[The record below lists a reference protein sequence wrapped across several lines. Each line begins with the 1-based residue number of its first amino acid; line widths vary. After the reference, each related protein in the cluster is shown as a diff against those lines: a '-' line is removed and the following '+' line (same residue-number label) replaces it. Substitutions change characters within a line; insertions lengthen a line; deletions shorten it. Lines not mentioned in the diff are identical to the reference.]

1 MKTKS
6 AVLNIFTSYFA
17 KIHENFEYPV
27 VLFGAN
33 MHLLYKNFSQL
44 FIVIFLVSCGG
55 GGGGG
60 GGGNAGDGY
69 GNTNNAPTINNSSL
83 AISVIENQTSAFT
96 VSASD
101 PDGDSISFSISD
113 NDSALFNISTGGV
126 VTFITAPDFE
136 IPTDANADNVY
147 TLTVQASD
155 GSLSDSKVFDVTVTN
170 DTADDVTSTNFDGV
184 LIRDGYIQSA
194 TVCMAVTDADGDDTC
209 EGATYSTTTNAD
221 GSFTLE
227 IDDNI
232 TATIKLLAEDGFNP
246 VTDDADSFVMGLID
260 PTTEQNL
267 VISPL
272 STLLYVDNRFS
283 YESLKEKLGVDSNFM
298 VRFDDPYLSI
308 NNAASNKAALVNT
321 QLLMM
326 YEALSVL
333 QSQSGASNLTAVSTV
348 NDAIFNRDASTET
361 SLGDTTLVRDV
372 LLNLD
377 LPNYTVT
384 NTQLE
389 NLSGSFSS
397 FLQKVYVDSNN
408 EQAYFSMTAR
418 DHVTPLLKGILDDT
432 VDSSEI
438 DQIMFDTLQW
448 VSDKSSRT
456 NLTDVEDFRT
466 TSYTVG
472 NSGSAYYT
480 VDGVNADSTALVI
493 YAKVGD
499 TIVFEPT
506 SSSVF
511 AGHPFE
517 ISTSQNDTAGNNNI
531 GSNEGWSQSSNSL
544 TVTADTPT
552 VLYPHCGVHSGMYT
566 NGRIEIVTTFDQSK
580 LDINQASGALEVNG
594 TVSVGPFK
602 GASGFTHK
610 VYLRTADAGDSQH
623 AHEFKEYP
631 GITFYMPAGQGYHG
645 QTLSSGELSF
655 KTKSHY

>member
-1 MKTKS
+1 MNKRIIKKLLPLI
-6 AVLNIFTSYFA
+6 VLTA
-17 KIHENFEYPV
+17 
-27 VLFGAN
+27 
-33 MHLLYKNFSQL
+33 
-44 FIVIFLVSCGG
+44 CGG

-60 GGGNAGDGY
+60 GSSSGGGGDGY
-69 GNTNNAPTINNSSL
+69 NPNNAPVIDSSTTTY
-83 AISVIENQTSAFT
+83 SVLENQTSAFT

-101 PDGDSISFSISD
+101 ADGDTLTYSISSAD
-113 NDSALFNISTGGV
+113 DSALMSINSSGV
-126 VTFITAPDFE
+126 VTFISSPDFE
-136 IPTDANADNVY
+136 LPSDANTDNNY
-147 TLTVQASD
+147 QITVTVSD
-155 GSLSDSKVFDVTVTN
+155 GSLTDSENFTVTVTN
-170 DTADDVTSTNFDGV
+170 DTSDDVTTTNFDGV

-194 TVCMAVTDADGDDTC
+194 TVCMAVTNADGIDTC
-209 EGATYSTTTNAD
+209 VDATYSTTTNAD
-221 GSFTLE
+221 GSFSLE

-232 TATIKLLAEDGFNP
+232 TATIKLLAQDGFNP
-246 VTDDADSFVMGLID
+246 VTDDADSFTMGLID
-260 PTTEQNL
+260 PTTDQNL

-272 STLLYVDNRFS
+272 STMLYGDNRFS
-283 YESLKEKLGVDSNFM
+283 YESLKEKLGVNSNFM
-298 VRFDDPYLSI
+298 IRFDDPYLSV
-308 NNAASNKAALVNT
+308 NDAASNKAALVNT

-326 YEALSVL
+326 YEALSAL
-333 QSQSGASNLTAVSTV
+333 QSQSGVSDNLTAVSTI

-384 NTQLE
+384 NAQLE
-389 NLSGSFSS
+389 SLSGSFSS

-432 VDSSEI
+432 VDSTEI
-438 DQIMFDTLQW
+438 DQIIFNTLQW
-448 VSDKSSRT
+448 ISDKSLRT
-456 NLTDVEDFRT
+456 NLTDVEGFRT

-506 SSSVF
+506 ANSVF
-511 AGHPFE
+511 TAHPFE
-517 ISTSQNDTAGNNNI
+517 ISTTQNDTAGNNNI
-531 GSNEGWSQSSNSL
+531 GSNQGWSQSINSL

-566 NGRIEIVTTFDQSK
+566 NGRIEIVTIFDQSK
-580 LDINQASGALEVNG
+580 LDINETSGALEVNG
-594 TVSVGPFK
+594 TVSVGPYK

-645 QTLSSGELSF
+645 QDTTSGELSF

>member
-1 MKTKS
+1 MRNNAFKK
-6 AVLNIFTSYFA
+6 
-17 KIHENFEYPV
+17 
-27 VLFGAN
+27 
-33 MHLLYKNFSQL
+33 LLPL
-44 FIVIFLVSCGG
+44 LILTACGG

-60 GGGNAGDGY
+60 GGYDSGGGDGGY
-69 GNTNNAPTINNSSL
+69 NTNNPPVIDSSTTTY
-83 AISVIENQTSAFT
+83 SVLENQTSAFT
-96 VSASD
+96 VSATD
-101 PDGDSISFSISD
+101 ADGDTLTYSISSGA
-113 NDSALFNISTGGV
+113 DSALMNINSTGV
-126 VTFITAPDFE
+126 VTFISSPDFE
-136 IPTDANADNVY
+136 APSDANTDNNY
-147 TLTVQASD
+147 QITVTVSD
-155 GSLSDSKVFDVTVTN
+155 GSLSDSENFTVTVTN
-170 DTADDVTSTNFDGV
+170 DTSDDSTTFNYDGV

-194 TVCMAVTDADGDDTC
+194 TVCMATTDADGDDTC
-209 EGATYSTTTNAD
+209 EGAVYSTTTNAD
-221 GSFTLE
+221 GSFSLE
-227 IDDNI
+227 LDDNI
-232 TATIKLLAEDGFNP
+232 TAVVKLLAEDGFNP
-246 VTDDADSFVMGLID
+246 TTDDTDSFIMGLID

-298 VRFDDPYLSI
+298 IRFDDPYLSV
-308 NNAASNKAALVNT
+308 NSAASNKAALVNT

-333 QSQSGASNLTAVSTV
+333 QSQSGASGLTAVATV
-348 NDAIFNRDASTET
+348 NDAIFNRNASTET

-493 YAKVGD
+493 YARVGD

-506 SSSVF
+506 ANSVF
-511 AGHPFE
+511 SAHPFE
-517 ISTSQNDTAGNNNI
+517 ISTAQNDTAGNNNI
-531 GSNEGWSQSSNSL
+531 GSNEGWSQSNNSL

-645 QTLSSGELSF
+645 QTSSSGELSF

>member
-1 MKTKS
+1 MKNSIINK
-6 AVLNIFTSYFA
+6 
-17 KIHENFEYPV
+17 
-27 VLFGAN
+27 
-33 MHLLYKNFSQL
+33 LLPL
-44 FIVIFLVSCGG
+44 LILTACGG

-60 GGGNAGDGY
+60 SSYGGGDDGY
-69 GNTNNAPTINNSSL
+69 NPNNPPVIDGSTTSY
-83 AISVIENQTSAFT
+83 SVIENQTSAFT
-96 VSASD
+96 VSATD
-101 PDGDSISFSISD
+101 ADGDSLTYSVTGGD
-113 NDSALFNISTGGV
+113 DGALFNISSVGV
-126 VTFITAPDFE
+126 VTFIAAPDFE
-136 IPTDANADNVY
+136 LPSDANTDNAY
-147 TLTVQASD
+147 LLTVSVTDGTASA
-155 GSLSDSKVFDVTVTN
+155 SASFTVTVTN
-170 DTADDVTSTNFDGV
+170 DASDDVTTNNFDGV

-194 TVCMAVTDADGDDTC
+194 TICMAVTDADGDDTC
-209 EGATYSTTTNAD
+209 EGATYSTTTNID
-221 GSFTLE
+221 GSFSLE

-246 VTDDADSFVMGLID
+246 VTDDADSFTMGLID

-272 STLLYVDNRFS
+272 STMLYVDNRFS
-283 YESLKEKLGVDSNFM
+283 YQSLKEKLGVDSNFM
-298 VRFDDPYLSI
+298 IRFDNPYLSV
-308 NNAASNKAALVNT
+308 NDAALNKAALVNT
-321 QLLMM
+321 QILMM

-333 QSQSGASNLTAVSTV
+333 QSQSGASDLTAVSTI

-432 VDSSEI
+432 VDSAEI
-438 DQIMFDTLQW
+438 DQIIFDTLQW
-448 VSDKSSRT
+448 ISDKSSRT
-456 NLTDVEDFRT
+456 NLTDVENFRT
-466 TSYTVG
+466 TSYSVG

-480 VDGVNADSTALVI
+480 IDGVNADSTALVI
-493 YAKVGD
+493 YARVGD

-506 SSSVF
+506 ANSVF
-511 AGHPFE
+511 TAHPFE
-517 ISTSQNDTAGNNNI
+517 ISTAQDDTAGNNNI
-531 GSNEGWSQSSNSL
+531 GLNEGWSQSNNTL
-544 TVTADTPT
+544 TVTADTPS

-566 NGRIEIVTTFDQSK
+566 NGRIEIVTTYDQSK
-580 LDINQASGALEVNG
+580 LDVTQTSGALEVSG
-594 TVSVGPFK
+594 TVSVGPYK
-602 GASGFTHK
+602 GASGYTHK

-645 QTLSSGELSF
+645 QTNSSGELSF

>member
-1 MKTKS
+1 MKNSIINKLLPLLILS
-6 AVLNIFTSYFA
+6 A
-17 KIHENFEYPV
+17 
-27 VLFGAN
+27 
-33 MHLLYKNFSQL
+33 
-44 FIVIFLVSCGG
+44 CGG

-60 GGGNAGDGY
+60 SGYGGGDDGY
-69 GNTNNAPTINNSSL
+69 NPNNPPVIDGSTTSY
-83 AISVIENQTSAFT
+83 SVIENQTSAFT
-96 VSASD
+96 VSATD
-101 PDGDSISFSISD
+101 ADGDSLTYSVSGGD
-113 NDSALFNISTGGV
+113 DGALFNISSVGV
-126 VTFITAPDFE
+126 VTFIAAPDFE
-136 IPTDANADNVY
+136 LPSDANTDNAY
-147 TLTVQASD
+147 LLTVSVTDGTASA
-155 GSLSDSKVFDVTVTN
+155 SANFTVTVTN
-170 DTADDVTSTNFDGV
+170 DASDDVTTNNFDGV

-209 EGATYSTTTNAD
+209 EGATYSTTTNVD
-221 GSFTLE
+221 GSFSLE

-246 VTDDADSFVMGLID
+246 VTDDADSFTMGLID

-272 STLLYVDNRFS
+272 STMLYVDNRFS
-283 YESLKEKLGVDSNFM
+283 YQSLKEKLGVDSNFM
-298 VRFDDPYLSI
+298 IRFDNPYLSV
-308 NNAASNKAALVNT
+308 NDAALNKAALVNT
-321 QLLMM
+321 QILMM

-333 QSQSGASNLTAVSTV
+333 QSQSGASDLTAVSTI

-432 VDSSEI
+432 VDSAEI
-438 DQIMFDTLQW
+438 DQIIFDTLQW
-448 VSDKSSRT
+448 ISDKSSRT
-456 NLTDVEDFRT
+456 NLTDVENFRT
-466 TSYTVG
+466 TSYSVG

-480 VDGVNADSTALVI
+480 IDGVNADSTALVI
-493 YAKVGD
+493 YARVGD

-506 SSSVF
+506 ANSVF
-511 AGHPFE
+511 TAHPFE
-517 ISTSQNDTAGNNNI
+517 ISTAQDDTAGNNNI
-531 GSNEGWSQSSNSL
+531 GLNEGWSQSNNTL
-544 TVTADTPT
+544 TVTADTPS

-566 NGRIEIVTTFDQSK
+566 NGRIEIVTTYDQSK
-580 LDINQASGALEVNG
+580 LDVTQTSVALEVSG
-594 TVSVGPFK
+594 TVSVGPYK
-602 GASGFTHK
+602 GASGYTHK

-645 QTLSSGELSF
+645 QTNSSGELSF

>member
-1 MKTKS
+1 MNKKFIKKLLPLI
-6 AVLNIFTSYFA
+6 VLTA
-17 KIHENFEYPV
+17 
-27 VLFGAN
+27 
-33 MHLLYKNFSQL
+33 
-44 FIVIFLVSCGG
+44 CGG

-60 GGGNAGDGY
+60 GSNSGGGDGGY
-69 GNTNNAPTINNSSL
+69 NPNNAPVIDASTTTY
-83 AISVIENQTSAFT
+83 SVLENQTSAFT

-101 PDGDSISFSISD
+101 ADGDTLTYSISSGD
-113 NDSALFNISTGGV
+113 DSALMSINSSGV
-126 VTFITAPDFE
+126 VTFISSPDFE
-136 IPTDANADNVY
+136 LPSDANTDNNY
-147 TLTVQASD
+147 QITVTVSD
-155 GSLSDSKVFDVTVTN
+155 GSLTDSENFTLTVTN
-170 DTADDVTSTNFDGV
+170 DTSDDVTTTNFDGV

-194 TVCMAVTDADGDDTC
+194 TVCMAVTNADGIDTC
-209 EGATYSTTTNAD
+209 VDATYSTTTNAD
-221 GSFTLE
+221 GSFSLE

-232 TATIKLLAEDGFNP
+232 TATIKLLAQDGFNP
-246 VTDDADSFVMGLID
+246 VTDDADSFTMGLID
-260 PTTEQNL
+260 PTTDQNL

-272 STLLYVDNRFS
+272 STLLYGDNRFS
-283 YESLKEKLGVDSNFM
+283 YESLKEKLGVNSNFM
-298 VRFDDPYLSI
+298 IRFDDPYLSV
-308 NNAASNKAALVNT
+308 NDAASNKAALVNT

-326 YEALSVL
+326 YEALSAL
-333 QSQSGASNLTAVSTV
+333 QSQSGVSNNLTAVSTI

-384 NTQLE
+384 NAQLE
-389 NLSGSFSS
+389 SLSGSFSS
-397 FLQKVYVDSNN
+397 FLQKVYVDSDN

-432 VDSSEI
+432 VDSTEI
-438 DQIMFDTLQW
+438 DQIIFNTLQW
-448 VSDKSSRT
+448 ISDKSSRT

-506 SSSVF
+506 ANSVF
-511 AGHPFE
+511 TAHPFE
-517 ISTSQNDTAGNNNI
+517 ISTTQNDTAGNNNI
-531 GSNEGWSQSSNSL
+531 GSNQGWSQSINSL

-566 NGRIEIVTTFDQSK
+566 NGRIEIVTIFDQSK
-580 LDINQASGALEVNG
+580 LDINETSGALEVNG
-594 TVSVGPFK
+594 TVSVGPYK
-602 GASGFTHK
+602 GASGYTHK

-645 QTLSSGELSF
+645 QDTTSGELSF

>member
-1 MKTKS
+1 MNKRIIKKLLPLI
-6 AVLNIFTSYFA
+6 VLTA
-17 KIHENFEYPV
+17 
-27 VLFGAN
+27 
-33 MHLLYKNFSQL
+33 
-44 FIVIFLVSCGG
+44 CGG

-60 GGGNAGDGY
+60 GSSSGGGGDGY
-69 GNTNNAPTINNSSL
+69 NPNNAPVIDSSTTTY
-83 AISVIENQTSAFT
+83 SVLENQTSAFT

-101 PDGDSISFSISD
+101 ADGDTLTYSISSGD
-113 NDSALFNISTGGV
+113 DSALISINSSGV
-126 VTFITAPDFE
+126 VTFVSSPDFE
-136 IPTDANADNVY
+136 LPSDANTDNNY
-147 TLTVQASD
+147 QITVTVSD
-155 GSLSDSKVFDVTVTN
+155 GSLTDSENFTLTVTN
-170 DTADDVTSTNFDGV
+170 DTSDDVTTTNFDGV

-194 TVCMAVTDADGDDTC
+194 TVCMAVTNADGIDTC
-209 EGATYSTTTNAD
+209 VDATYSTTTNAD
-221 GSFTLE
+221 GSFSLE

-232 TATIKLLAEDGFNP
+232 TATIKLLAQDGFNP
-246 VTDDADSFVMGLID
+246 VTDDADSFIMGLID
-260 PTTEQNL
+260 PTTDQNL

-272 STLLYVDNRFS
+272 STMLYGDNRFS
-283 YESLKEKLGVDSNFM
+283 YESLKEKLGVNSNFM
-298 VRFDDPYLSI
+298 IRFDDPYLSV
-308 NNAASNKAALVNT
+308 NDAASNKAALVNT
-321 QLLMM
+321 QLLVM
-326 YEALSVL
+326 YEALSAL
-333 QSQSGASNLTAVSTV
+333 QSQSGVSNNLTAVSTI

-384 NTQLE
+384 NAQLE
-389 NLSGSFSS
+389 SLSGSFSS

-432 VDSSEI
+432 VDSTEI
-438 DQIMFDTLQW
+438 DQIIFNTLQW
-448 VSDKSSRT
+448 ISDKSSRT
-456 NLTDVEDFRT
+456 NLTDVEGFRT

-506 SSSVF
+506 ANSVF
-511 AGHPFE
+511 TAHPFE
-517 ISTSQNDTAGNNNI
+517 ISTTQNDTAGNNNI
-531 GSNEGWSQSSNSL
+531 GSNQGWSQSINSL

-566 NGRIEIVTTFDQSK
+566 NGRIEIVTIFDQSK
-580 LDINQASGALEVNG
+580 LDINETSGALEVNG
-594 TVSVGPFK
+594 TVSVGPYK

-645 QTLSSGELSF
+645 QDTTSGELSF

>member
-1 MKTKS
+1 MKNSIINKLLPLLILS
-6 AVLNIFTSYFA
+6 A
-17 KIHENFEYPV
+17 
-27 VLFGAN
+27 
-33 MHLLYKNFSQL
+33 
-44 FIVIFLVSCGG
+44 CGG

-60 GGGNAGDGY
+60 SSYGGGDDGY
-69 GNTNNAPTINNSSL
+69 NPNNPPVIDGSTTSY
-83 AISVIENQTSAFT
+83 SVIENQTSAFT
-96 VSASD
+96 VSATD
-101 PDGDSISFSISD
+101 ADGDSLTYSVSGGD
-113 NDSALFNISTGGV
+113 DGALFNISSVGV
-126 VTFITAPDFE
+126 VTFIAAPDFE
-136 IPTDANADNVY
+136 LPSDANTDNAY
-147 TLTVQASD
+147 LLTVSVTDGTASA
-155 GSLSDSKVFDVTVTN
+155 SANFTVTVTN
-170 DTADDVTSTNFDGV
+170 DASDDVTTNNFDGV

-209 EGATYSTTTNAD
+209 EGATYSTTTNVD
-221 GSFTLE
+221 GSFSLE

-246 VTDDADSFVMGLID
+246 VTDDADTFTMGLID

-272 STLLYVDNRFS
+272 STMLYVDNRFS
-283 YESLKEKLGVDSNFM
+283 YQSLKEKLGVDSNFM
-298 VRFDDPYLSI
+298 IRFDNPYLSV
-308 NNAASNKAALVNT
+308 NDAALNKAALVNT
-321 QLLMM
+321 QILMM

-333 QSQSGASNLTAVSTV
+333 QSQSGASDLTAVSTI

-361 SLGDTTLVRDV
+361 SLSDTTLVRDV

-432 VDSSEI
+432 VDSAEI

-448 VSDKSSRT
+448 ISDRSSRT
-456 NLTDVEDFRT
+456 NLTDVENFRT
-466 TSYTVG
+466 TSYSVG

-480 VDGVNADSTALVI
+480 IDGVNADSTALVI
-493 YAKVGD
+493 YARVGD

-506 SSSVF
+506 ANSVF
-511 AGHPFE
+511 TAHPFE
-517 ISTSQNDTAGNNNI
+517 ISTAQDDTAGNNNI
-531 GSNEGWSQSSNSL
+531 GLNEGWSQSNNTL
-544 TVTADTPT
+544 TVTADTPS

-566 NGRIEIVTTFDQSK
+566 NGRIEIVTTYDQSK
-580 LDINQASGALEVNG
+580 LDVTQTSGALEVSG
-594 TVSVGPFK
+594 TVSVGPYK
-602 GASGFTHK
+602 GASGYTHK

-645 QTLSSGELSF
+645 QTNSSGELSF

>member
-1 MKTKS
+1 MKNSIINK
-6 AVLNIFTSYFA
+6 
-17 KIHENFEYPV
+17 
-27 VLFGAN
+27 
-33 MHLLYKNFSQL
+33 LLPL
-44 FIVIFLVSCGG
+44 LILTACGG

-60 GGGNAGDGY
+60 SSYGGGDDGY
-69 GNTNNAPTINNSSL
+69 NPNNPPVIDGSTTSY
-83 AISVIENQTSAFT
+83 SVIENQTSAFT
-96 VSASD
+96 VSATD
-101 PDGDSISFSISD
+101 ADGDSLTYSVSGGD
-113 NDSALFNISTGGV
+113 DGALFNISSVGV
-126 VTFITAPDFE
+126 VTFIAAPDFE
-136 IPTDANADNVY
+136 LPSDANTDNAY
-147 TLTVQASD
+147 LLTVSVTDGTASA
-155 GSLSDSKVFDVTVTN
+155 SANFTVTVTN
-170 DTADDVTSTNFDGV
+170 DASDDVTTNNFDGV

-209 EGATYSTTTNAD
+209 EGATYSTTTNVD
-221 GSFTLE
+221 GSFSLE

-246 VTDDADSFVMGLID
+246 VTDDADSFTMGLID

-272 STLLYVDNRFS
+272 STMLYVDNRFS
-283 YESLKEKLGVDSNFM
+283 YQSLKEKLGVDSNFM
-298 VRFDDPYLSI
+298 IRFDNPYLSV
-308 NNAASNKAALVNT
+308 NDAALNKAALVNT
-321 QLLMM
+321 QILMM

-333 QSQSGASNLTAVSTV
+333 QSQSGASDLTAVSTI

-361 SLGDTTLVRDV
+361 SLSDTTLVRDV

-432 VDSSEI
+432 VDSAEI
-438 DQIMFDTLQW
+438 DQIIFDTLQW
-448 VSDKSSRT
+448 ISDKSSRT

-466 TSYTVG
+466 TSYSVG

-493 YAKVGD
+493 YARVGD

-506 SSSVF
+506 ANSVF
-511 AGHPFE
+511 TAHPFE
-517 ISTSQNDTAGNNNI
+517 ISTAQDDTAGNNNI
-531 GSNEGWSQSSNSL
+531 GLNEGWSQSNNTL
-544 TVTADTPT
+544 TVTADTPS

-566 NGRIEIVTTFDQSK
+566 NGRIEIVTTYDQSK
-580 LDINQASGALEVNG
+580 LDVTQTSGALEVSG
-594 TVSVGPFK
+594 TVSVGPYK
-602 GASGFTHK
+602 GASGYTHK

-645 QTLSSGELSF
+645 QTSSSGELSF

>member
-1 MKTKS
+1 MNKRIIKKLLPLI
-6 AVLNIFTSYFA
+6 VLTA
-17 KIHENFEYPV
+17 
-27 VLFGAN
+27 
-33 MHLLYKNFSQL
+33 
-44 FIVIFLVSCGG
+44 CGG

-60 GGGNAGDGY
+60 GSSSGGGGDGY
-69 GNTNNAPTINNSSL
+69 NPNNAPVIDSSTTTY
-83 AISVIENQTSAFT
+83 SVLENQTSAFT

-101 PDGDSISFSISD
+101 ADGDTLTYSISSAD
-113 NDSALFNISTGGV
+113 DSALMSINSSGV
-126 VTFITAPDFE
+126 VTFISSPDFE
-136 IPTDANADNVY
+136 LPSDANTDNNY
-147 TLTVQASD
+147 QITVTVSD
-155 GSLSDSKVFDVTVTN
+155 GSLTDSENFTVTVTN
-170 DTADDVTSTNFDGV
+170 DTSDDVTTTNFDGV

-194 TVCMAVTDADGDDTC
+194 TVCMAVTNADGIDTC
-209 EGATYSTTTNAD
+209 VDATYSTTTNAD
-221 GSFTLE
+221 GSFSLE

-232 TATIKLLAEDGFNP
+232 TATIKLLAQDGFNP
-246 VTDDADSFVMGLID
+246 VTDDADSFTMGLID
-260 PTTEQNL
+260 PTTDQNL

-272 STLLYVDNRFS
+272 STMLYGDNRFS
-283 YESLKEKLGVDSNFM
+283 YESLKEKLGVNSNFM
-298 VRFDDPYLSI
+298 IRFDDPYLSV
-308 NNAASNKAALVNT
+308 NDAASNKAALVNT

-326 YEALSVL
+326 YEALSAL
-333 QSQSGASNLTAVSTV
+333 QSQSGVSDNLTAVSTI

-384 NTQLE
+384 NAQLE
-389 NLSGSFSS
+389 SLSGSFSS

-432 VDSSEI
+432 VDSTEI
-438 DQIMFDTLQW
+438 DQIIFNTLQW
-448 VSDKSSRT
+448 ISDKSSRT
-456 NLTDVEDFRT
+456 NLTDVEGFRT

-506 SSSVF
+506 ANSVF
-511 AGHPFE
+511 TAHPFE
-517 ISTSQNDTAGNNNI
+517 ISTTQNDTAGNNNI
-531 GSNEGWSQSSNSL
+531 GSNQGWSQSINSL

-566 NGRIEIVTTFDQSK
+566 NGRIEIVTIFDQSK
-580 LDINQASGALEVNG
+580 LDINETSGALEVNG
-594 TVSVGPFK
+594 TVSVGPYK

-645 QTLSSGELSF
+645 QDTTSGELSF

>member
-1 MKTKS
+1 MT
-6 AVLNIFTSYFA
+6 A
-17 KIHENFEYPV
+17 
-27 VLFGAN
+27 
-33 MHLLYKNFSQL
+33 
-44 FIVIFLVSCGG
+44 CGG

-60 GGGNAGDGY
+60 SSYGGGDDGY
-69 GNTNNAPTINNSSL
+69 NPNNPPVIDGSTTSY
-83 AISVIENQTSAFT
+83 SVIENQTSAFT
-96 VSASD
+96 VSATD
-101 PDGDSISFSISD
+101 ADGDSLTYSVSGGD
-113 NDSALFNISTGGV
+113 DGALFNISSVGV
-126 VTFITAPDFE
+126 VTFIAAPDFE
-136 IPTDANADNVY
+136 LPSDANTDNAY
-147 TLTVQASD
+147 LLTVSVTDGTASA
-155 GSLSDSKVFDVTVTN
+155 SANFTVTVTN
-170 DTADDVTSTNFDGV
+170 DASDDVTTNNFDGV

-209 EGATYSTTTNAD
+209 EGATYSTTTNVD
-221 GSFTLE
+221 GSFSLE

-246 VTDDADSFVMGLID
+246 VTDDADSFTMGLID

-272 STLLYVDNRFS
+272 STMLYVDNRFS
-283 YESLKEKLGVDSNFM
+283 YQSLKEKLGVDSNFM
-298 VRFDDPYLSI
+298 IRFDNPYLSV
-308 NNAASNKAALVNT
+308 NDAALNKAALVNT
-321 QLLMM
+321 QILMM

-333 QSQSGASNLTAVSTV
+333 QSQSGASDLTAVSTI

-361 SLGDTTLVRDV
+361 SLSDTTLVRDV

-432 VDSSEI
+432 VDSAEI
-438 DQIMFDTLQW
+438 DQIIFDTLQW
-448 VSDKSSRT
+448 ISDKSSRT
-456 NLTDVEDFRT
+456 NLTDVENFRT
-466 TSYTVG
+466 TSYSVG

-480 VDGVNADSTALVI
+480 IDGVNADSTTLVI
-493 YAKVGD
+493 YARVGD

-506 SSSVF
+506 ANSVF
-511 AGHPFE
+511 TAHPFE
-517 ISTSQNDTAGNNNI
+517 ISTAQDDTAGNNNI
-531 GSNEGWSQSSNSL
+531 GLNEGWSQSNNTL
-544 TVTADTPT
+544 TVTANTPS

-566 NGRIEIVTTFDQSK
+566 NGRIEIVTTYDQSK
-580 LDINQASGALEVNG
+580 LDVTQTSGALEVSG
-594 TVSVGPFK
+594 TVSVGPYK
-602 GASGFTHK
+602 GASGYTHK

-645 QTLSSGELSF
+645 QTNSSGELSF

>member
-1 MKTKS
+1 MVMYKN
-6 AVLNIFTSYFA
+6 L
-17 KIHENFEYPV
+17 KISIIT
-27 VLFGAN
+27 VLFITA
-33 MHLLYKNFSQL
+33 
-44 FIVIFLVSCGG
+44 CGG

-60 GGGNAGDGY
+60 GSSDGGGYSPNNPPIIDGS
-69 GNTNNAPTINNSSL
+69 TTSF
-83 AISVIENQTSAFT
+83 SVLENQTSAFT
-96 VSASD
+96 VQASD
-101 PDGDSISFSISD
+101 ADGDTLTYTISGGDDAS
-113 NDSALFNISTGGV
+113 LFNISSTGV

-136 IPTDANADNVY
+136 IPGDMNADNNYQLAV
-147 TLTVQASD
+147 TVSD
-155 GSLSDSKVFDVTVTN
+155 GSASDTESFTVTVTN
-170 DTADDVTSTNFDGV
+170 DTSDDVTTSNFDGV

-209 EGATYSTTTNAD
+209 EGATYSTTTNVD
-221 GSFTLE
+221 GSFSLE
-227 IDDNI
+227 IDDDI
-232 TATIKLLAEDGFNP
+232 TTAIKLLAEDGFNP
-246 VTDDADSFVMGLID
+246 VTDDADSFIMGLID
-260 PTTEQNL
+260 PITEQNL

-298 VRFDDPYLSI
+298 IRFDDPYLSV
-308 NNAASNKAALVNT
+308 NDAALNKAALVNT

-333 QSQSGASNLTAVSTV
+333 QSQSGVTDLTAVSTI
-348 NDAIFNRDASTET
+348 NDAIFNRDALVET

-372 LLNLD
+372 LINLD

-384 NTQLE
+384 NAQLE

-418 DHVTPLLKGILDDT
+418 DYVTPLLKGILDDT
-432 VDSSEI
+432 VDSAEI
-438 DQIMFDTLQW
+438 DQIIFNTLQW
-448 VSDKSSRT
+448 ISDKSSRT
-456 NLTDVEDFRT
+456 NLTDVENFRT
-466 TSYTVG
+466 TSYSVG

-480 VDGVNADSTALVI
+480 IDGVNADSTALVI
-493 YAKVGD
+493 YARVGD

-506 SSSVF
+506 ANSVF
-511 AGHPFE
+511 AAHPFE
-517 ISTSQNDTAGNNNI
+517 ISTTQDDTAGNNNI
-531 GSNEGWSQSSNSL
+531 GSNEGWSQSNNTL
-544 TVTADTPT
+544 TVSADTPSI
-552 VLYPHCGVHSGMYT
+552 LYPHCGVHSGMYT

-580 LDINQASGALEVNG
+580 LDINQTSGALEVNG
-594 TVSVGPFK
+594 TISVGPYK
-602 GASGFTHK
+602 GASGYTHK

-645 QTLSSGELSF
+645 QSSTSGEISF

>member
-1 MKTKS
+1 MNKRIIK
-6 AVLNIFTSYFA
+6 
-17 KIHENFEYPV
+17 K
-27 VLFGAN
+27 
-33 MHLLYKNFSQL
+33 LLPL
-44 FIVIFLVSCGG
+44 IILTACGG

-60 GGGNAGDGY
+60 GSSSGGGGDGY
-69 GNTNNAPTINNSSL
+69 NPNNAPVIDSSTTTY
-83 AISVIENQTSAFT
+83 SVLENQTSAFT

-101 PDGDSISFSISD
+101 ADGDTLTYSVSSGD
-113 NDSALFNISTGGV
+113 DSALISINSSGV
-126 VTFITAPDFE
+126 VTFVSSPDFE
-136 IPTDANADNVY
+136 LPSDANTDNNY
-147 TLTVQASD
+147 QITVTVSD
-155 GSLSDSKVFDVTVTN
+155 GSLTDSENFTLTVTN
-170 DTADDVTSTNFDGV
+170 DTSDDVTTTNFDGV

-194 TVCMAVTDADGDDTC
+194 TVCMAVTNADGIDTC
-209 EGATYSTTTNAD
+209 VDATYSTTTNAD
-221 GSFTLE
+221 GSFSLE

-232 TATIKLLAEDGFNP
+232 TATIKLLAQDGFNP
-246 VTDDADSFVMGLID
+246 VTDDADSFIMGLID
-260 PTTEQNL
+260 PTTDQNL

-272 STLLYVDNRFS
+272 STMLYGDNRFS
-283 YESLKEKLGVDSNFM
+283 YESLKEKLGVNSNFM
-298 VRFDDPYLSI
+298 IRFDDPYLSV
-308 NNAASNKAALVNT
+308 NDAASNKAALVNT

-326 YEALSVL
+326 YEALSAL
-333 QSQSGASNLTAVSTV
+333 QSQSGVSDNLTAVSTI

-384 NTQLE
+384 NAQLE
-389 NLSGSFSS
+389 SLSGSFSS

-432 VDSSEI
+432 VDSTEI
-438 DQIMFDTLQW
+438 DQIIFNTLQW
-448 VSDKSSRT
+448 ISDKSSRT
-456 NLTDVEDFRT
+456 NLTDVEGFRT

-506 SSSVF
+506 ANSVF
-511 AGHPFE
+511 TAHPFE
-517 ISTSQNDTAGNNNI
+517 ISTTQNDTAGNNNI
-531 GSNEGWSQSSNSL
+531 GSNQGWSQSINSL

-566 NGRIEIVTTFDQSK
+566 NGRIEIVTIFDQSK
-580 LDINQASGALEVNG
+580 LDINETSGALEVNG
-594 TVSVGPFK
+594 TVSVGPYK

-645 QTLSSGELSF
+645 QDTTSGELSF

>member
-1 MKTKS
+1 MKNSIINK
-6 AVLNIFTSYFA
+6 
-17 KIHENFEYPV
+17 
-27 VLFGAN
+27 
-33 MHLLYKNFSQL
+33 LLPL
-44 FIVIFLVSCGG
+44 LILTACGG

-60 GGGNAGDGY
+60 SSYGGGDDGY
-69 GNTNNAPTINNSSL
+69 NPNNPPVIDGSTTSY
-83 AISVIENQTSAFT
+83 SVIENQTSAFT
-96 VSASD
+96 VSATD
-101 PDGDSISFSISD
+101 ADGDSLTYSVSGGD
-113 NDSALFNISTGGV
+113 DGALFNISSVGV
-126 VTFITAPDFE
+126 VTFIAAPDFE
-136 IPTDANADNVY
+136 LPSDANTDNAY
-147 TLTVQASD
+147 LLTVSVTDGTASA
-155 GSLSDSKVFDVTVTN
+155 SANFTVTVTN
-170 DTADDVTSTNFDGV
+170 DASDDVTTNNFDGV

-209 EGATYSTTTNAD
+209 EGATYSTTTNVD
-221 GSFTLE
+221 GSFSLE

-246 VTDDADSFVMGLID
+246 VTDDADSFTMGLID

-272 STLLYVDNRFS
+272 STMLYVDNRFS
-283 YESLKEKLGVDSNFM
+283 YQSLKEKLGVDSNFM
-298 VRFDDPYLSI
+298 IRFDNPYLSV
-308 NNAASNKAALVNT
+308 NDTALNKAALVNT
-321 QLLMM
+321 QILMM

-333 QSQSGASNLTAVSTV
+333 QSQSGASDLTAVSTI

-361 SLGDTTLVRDV
+361 SLSDTTLVRDV

-432 VDSSEI
+432 VDSAEI
-438 DQIMFDTLQW
+438 DQIIFDTLQW
-448 VSDKSSRT
+448 ISDKSSRT
-456 NLTDVEDFRT
+456 NLTDVENFRT
-466 TSYTVG
+466 TSYSVG

-480 VDGVNADSTALVI
+480 IDGVNADSTTLVI
-493 YAKVGD
+493 YARVGD

-506 SSSVF
+506 ANSVF
-511 AGHPFE
+511 TAHPFE
-517 ISTSQNDTAGNNNI
+517 ISTAQDDTAGNNNI
-531 GSNEGWSQSSNSL
+531 GLNEGWSQSNNTL
-544 TVTADTPT
+544 TVTANTPS

-566 NGRIEIVTTFDQSK
+566 NGRIEIVTTYDQSK
-580 LDINQASGALEVNG
+580 LDVTQTSGALEVSG
-594 TVSVGPFK
+594 TVSVGPYK
-602 GASGFTHK
+602 GASGYTHK

-645 QTLSSGELSF
+645 QTNSSGELSF

>member
-1 MKTKS
+1 MFNISS
-6 AVLNIFTSYFA
+6 AGVVTFTAAPDFELPSDANADNTYLLTVTVSDGSLTDS
-17 KIHENFEYPV
+17 ENFTV
-27 VLFGAN
+27 KVT
-33 MHLLYKNFSQL
+33 
-44 FIVIFLVSCGG
+44 
-55 GGGGG
+55 
-60 GGGNAGDGY
+60 GD
-69 GNTNNAPTINNSSL
+69 TAPTINRSTTNY
-83 AISVIENQTSAFT
+83 AVMENETSAFT

-101 PDGDSISFSISD
+101 ADGDTLTYSISSGD
-113 NDSALFNISTGGV
+113 DSALMNISSTGV

-136 IPTDANADNVY
+136 APSDANTDNNY
-147 TLTVQASD
+147 QITVTVSD
-155 GSLSDSKVFDVTVTN
+155 GSLSDSENFTVTITN
-170 DTADDVTSTNFDGV
+170 DTSDDSTTFNFDGV

-194 TVCMAVTDADGDDTC
+194 TVCMATTDADGDDTC
-209 EGATYSTTTNAD
+209 EGAYYSTTTNAD
-221 GSFTLE
+221 GSFSLE
-227 IDDNI
+227 LDDNI

-260 PTTEQNL
+260 PLAEDGTTEQNL

-298 VRFDDPYLSI
+298 IRLDDPYLSV

-333 QSQSGASNLTAVSTV
+333 QSQSGASDLTAVATV
-348 NDAIFNRDASTET
+348 NDAIFNRNASTET

-493 YAKVGD
+493 YARVGD

-506 SSSVF
+506 ANSVF
-511 AGHPFE
+511 SAHPFE
-517 ISTSQNDTAGNNNI
+517 ISTAQNDTAGNNNI
-531 GSNEGWSQSSNSL
+531 GSNEGWSQSNNSL

-645 QTLSSGELSF
+645 QTSSSGELSF

>member
-1 MKTKS
+1 MKNSIINK
-6 AVLNIFTSYFA
+6 
-17 KIHENFEYPV
+17 
-27 VLFGAN
+27 
-33 MHLLYKNFSQL
+33 LLPL
-44 FIVIFLVSCGG
+44 LILTACGG

-60 GGGNAGDGY
+60 SSYGGGDDGY
-69 GNTNNAPTINNSSL
+69 NPNNPPVIDGSTTSY
-83 AISVIENQTSAFT
+83 SVIENQTSAFT
-96 VSASD
+96 VSATD
-101 PDGDSISFSISD
+101 ADGDSLTYSVSGGD
-113 NDSALFNISTGGV
+113 DGALFDISSTGV
-126 VTFITAPDFE
+126 VTFIAAPDFE
-136 IPTDANADNVY
+136 IPSDANADNAY
-147 TLTVQASD
+147 LLTVSVTDGTASA
-155 GSLSDSKVFDVTVTN
+155 SANFTVTVTN
-170 DTADDVTSTNFDGV
+170 DASDDVTTNNFDGV

-209 EGATYSTTTNAD
+209 EGATYSTTTNVD
-221 GSFTLE
+221 GSFSLE

-232 TATIKLLAEDGFNP
+232 TTTIKLLAEDGFNP
-246 VTDDADSFVMGLID
+246 VTDDGDSFIMGLID

-272 STLLYVDNRFS
+272 STMLYVDNRFT
-283 YESLKEKLGVDSNFM
+283 YQSLKEKLGVDSNFM
-298 VRFDDPYLSI
+298 IRFDNPYLSV
-308 NNAASNKAALVNT
+308 NDAALNKAALVNT
-321 QLLMM
+321 QILMM

-333 QSQSGASNLTAVSTV
+333 QSQSGASDLTAVSTI

-372 LLNLD
+372 LLNLN

-432 VDSSEI
+432 VDSAEI

-448 VSDKSSRT
+448 ISDKSSRT

-466 TSYTVG
+466 TSYSVG

-493 YAKVGD
+493 YARVGD
-499 TIVFEPT
+499 TIIFEPT
-506 SSSVF
+506 ASNVF
-511 AGHPFE
+511 TAHPFE
-517 ISTSQNDTAGNNNI
+517 ISTAQNDTAGNNNI
-531 GSNEGWSQSSNSL
+531 GTSQGWSQSSNTL
-544 TVTADTPT
+544 TVTADTPS

-566 NGRIEIVTTFDQSK
+566 NGRIEIVTTYDKSK
-580 LDINQASGALEVNG
+580 LDINQSSGALEVNG

-645 QTLSSGELSF
+645 QTSSSGELSF

>member
-1 MKTKS
+1 MIMYKN
-6 AVLNIFTSYFA
+6 L
-17 KIHENFEYPV
+17 KISIIT
-27 VLFGAN
+27 VLFITA
-33 MHLLYKNFSQL
+33 
-44 FIVIFLVSCGG
+44 CGG

-60 GGGNAGDGY
+60 GGSSDGGGY
-69 GNTNNAPTINNSSL
+69 SPNNPPIIDGSTTSF
-83 AISVIENQTSAFT
+83 SVLENQTSAFT
-96 VSASD
+96 VQASD
-101 PDGDSISFSISD
+101 ADGDTLTYTISGGDDAS
-113 NDSALFNISTGGV
+113 LFNISSTGV

-136 IPTDANADNVY
+136 IPGDMNADNNYQLAV
-147 TLTVQASD
+147 TVSD
-155 GSLSDSKVFDVTVTN
+155 GSASDTESFTVTVTN
-170 DTADDVTSTNFDGV
+170 DTSDDVTTSNFDGV

-209 EGATYSTTTNAD
+209 EGATYSTTTNVD
-221 GSFTLE
+221 GSFSLE
-227 IDDNI
+227 IDDDI
-232 TATIKLLAEDGFNP
+232 TTAIKLLAEDGFNP
-246 VTDDADSFVMGLID
+246 VTDDADSFIMGLID
-260 PTTEQNL
+260 PITEQNL

-298 VRFDDPYLSI
+298 IRFDDPYLSV
-308 NNAASNKAALVNT
+308 NDAALNKAALVNT

-333 QSQSGASNLTAVSTV
+333 QSQSGVTDLTAVSTI
-348 NDAIFNRDASTET
+348 NDAIFNRDALVET

-372 LLNLD
+372 LINLD

-384 NTQLE
+384 NAQLE

-418 DHVTPLLKGILDDT
+418 DYVTPLLKGILDDT
-432 VDSSEI
+432 VDSAEI
-438 DQIMFDTLQW
+438 DQIIFNTLQW
-448 VSDKSSRT
+448 ISDKSSRT
-456 NLTDVEDFRT
+456 NLTDVENFRT
-466 TSYTVG
+466 TSYSVG

-480 VDGVNADSTALVI
+480 IDGVNADSTALVI
-493 YAKVGD
+493 YARVGD

-506 SSSVF
+506 ANSVF
-511 AGHPFE
+511 AAHPFE
-517 ISTSQNDTAGNNNI
+517 ISTTQDDTAGNNNI
-531 GSNEGWSQSSNSL
+531 GSNEGWSQSNNTL
-544 TVTADTPT
+544 TVSADTPSI
-552 VLYPHCGVHSGMYT
+552 LYPHCGVHSGMYT

-580 LDINQASGALEVNG
+580 LDINQTSGALEVNG
-594 TVSVGPFK
+594 TISVGPYK
-602 GASGFTHK
+602 GASGYTHK

-645 QTLSSGELSF
+645 QSSTSGEISF